1 MHRQPKLNM
10 REPLN
15 YKDLYGNTMDLC
27 KIVETNMVLSIKST
41 YPVSSCILCHS
52 SAFQDDSKRFRRV
65 SVIRVSTAECNE
77 RPNTVQFQSCPKS
90 ETE

>member
-41 YPVSSCILCHS
+41 YPVSSCILYHS

-77 RPNTVQFQSCPKS
+77 RPNTVSVMP
-90 ETE
+90 EE